1 MFSLFY
7 WLLVIILHN
16 IYLYIWHSD
25 TNAIPTCKKEI
36 YKYILDNESFTHE
49 ANIYRMGN
57 LQSNKVIIF
66 LSGSFQFSFDI
77 YMQKILK
84 DLLVVDDIRNNYQLI
99 IFEKENKQSF
109 ICAPDVQSYIRTLNN
124 GKKMDE
130 LTLFGF
136 SSGGSIASHVLAGL
150 KDLKC
155 KKKIITFDT
164 PYHVM
169 ENVLSYKNTNW
180 LFRPDIYFYYVI
192 MKMYVKHYNYNEIK
206 QFLKHDNWTDGAKEF
221 LEMIFKIHN
230 LTEDEFYQL
239 SGFNFDQ
246 DANTKIIS
254 IYCEK
259 DPIVNR
265 EISDAY
271 IKKNSNGF
279 KVVSECKKGIIGHC
293 SDMWSSTFDIY
304 SIVKHIQS

>member
-1 MFSLFY
+1 
-7 WLLVIILHN
+7 
-16 IYLYIWHSD
+16 
-25 TNAIPTCKKEI
+25 
-36 YKYILDNESFTHE
+36 
-49 ANIYRMGN
+49 MGN

-66 LSGSFQFSFDI
+66 LSGSFHFSFDI
-77 YMQKILK
+77 YLQKLLK

-99 IFEKENKQSF
+99 IFEKKDKQSF
-109 ICAPDVQSYIRTLNN
+109 ICAPDLQKYIQTFEKL
-124 GKKMDE
+124 DE

-136 SSGGSIASHVLAGL
+136 SSGGAIASHILAGL

-169 ENVLSYKNTNW
+169 ENVLSYKKTNW

-192 MKMYVKHYNYNEIK
+192 MQMYIKHYNYDEIK
-206 QFLKHDNWTDGAKEF
+206 QFLKHDNWTDGAEEF
-221 LEMIFKIHN
+221 LAMIFKIHN

-239 SGFNFDQ
+239 SGFNFNQ

-254 IYCEK
+254 IYCEN

-271 IKKNSNGF
+271 IKKYSNGHQI
-279 KVVSECKKGIIGHC
+279 VNDYKKGIIGHC
-293 SDMWSSTFDIY
+293 SDLWFPTFDIG